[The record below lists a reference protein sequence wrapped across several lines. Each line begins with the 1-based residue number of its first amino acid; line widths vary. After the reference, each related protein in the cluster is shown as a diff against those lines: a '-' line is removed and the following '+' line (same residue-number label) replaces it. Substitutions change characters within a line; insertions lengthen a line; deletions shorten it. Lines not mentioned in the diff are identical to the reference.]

1 MKVAI
6 YAHPEFDRQIKHY
19 KKKYHSLLSDYRYF
33 LTSLK
38 QNPFQ
43 GSSLGRG
50 IRKVRFGVAD
60 KGGGKSGGMRIMTFN
75 IEQKDNH
82 LNVYLVTIYDKS
94 EYSNVS
100 DKYIDQIINLVVII

>member
-6 YAHPEFDRQIKHY
+6 YTHPEFDRQIKHY
-19 KKKYHSLLSDYRYF
+19 KKKYHSLLFDYRYF

-60 KGGGKSGGMRIMTFN
+60 KGGGKSGGMRVITFTVNKIDDEN
-75 IEQKDNH
+75 IEIT
-82 LNVYLVTIYDKS
+82 LLYIYDKG
-94 EYSNVS
+94 EMGNVS
-100 DKYIDQIINLVVII
+100 DEFLSYLLNK

>member
-6 YAHPEFDRQIKHY
+6 YTHPEFDRQIKHY

-60 KGGGKSGGMRIMTFN
+60 KGGGKSGGMRVITFTVN
-75 IEQKDNH
+75 KIDDEIL
-82 LNVYLVTIYDKS
+82 LNKNYENALSMLKILEKKRKEKKLYKA
-94 EYSNVS
+94 
-100 DKYIDQIINLVVII
+100 